1 MRYILLSLLLCGCGA
16 AHQLRKAERAIAK
29 AKELGAK
36 VNSDTTWATIKF
48 VAPSQ
53 HFETVL
59 SDPNWRDTVYVKGA
73 DSISVKILRIP
84 ATSTAPEKVYISADC
99 PEREVEKKVPV
110 GVSTSISAGYSL
122 YDLIICAIAFAVIGY
137 IVRVVHVMVTIKKQ

>member
-1 MRYILLSLLLCGCGA
+1 MIRILLCSILLWSCGA
-16 AHQLRKAERAIAK
+16 NYQLRKADRALER
-29 AKELGAK
+29 AKELGADVK
-36 VNSDTTWATIKF
+36 KDTIWNTIKF

-53 HFETVL
+53 HFETTL
-59 SDPNWRDTVYVKGA
+59 TNPNWSDTLILKGK

-84 ATSTAPEKVYISADC
+84 ATHTKPEIVYVAADY

-122 YDLIICAIAFAVIGY
+122 WDIIICAIAFAVIGY
-137 IVRVVHVMVTIKKQ
+137 IIRVVHVMIKIK